1 MAGAETVDAAPRAIP
16 VDGGALSC
24 VIAGSGPA
32 LVLLHGWTLDRRM
45 WAPQIAAFL
54 PGFRVIAP
62 DRRGFGLSSAPPD
75 LAREPDDIARLLD
88 YVGAERG
95 VIVGMSQAGRVALDF
110 AARFPDRADALILQ
124 GAPFV
129 GPGPH
134 PQDSEAIPIA
144 AWAALAR
151 EGRLEAMK
159 AQWRRHPLMRT
170 ANAAAAE
177 TAEAMLRDYRGR
189 DLLAAGPIAS
199 DDLDVADIGA
209 PALAIT
215 GSRDTAWRR
224 AAADA
229 LAARMPRARRAEIP
243 DAGHLCNLCAPAVYN
258 AVVASFLRE
267 ACAASGPE
275 PL

>member
-1 MAGAETVDAAPRAIP
+1 MTGANVVDPAPHAIA
-16 VDGGALSC
+16 VDGGDLSC
-24 VIAGSGPA
+24 TIAGDGPA

-45 WAPQIAAFL
+45 WAPQVEAFSR
-54 PGFRVIAP
+54 GFRVIAP
-62 DRRGFGLSSAPPD
+62 DRRGFGRSSAPGD
-75 LAREPDDIARLLD
+75 LAREPDDVARLLD
-88 YVGAERG
+88 HVGAERG
-95 VIVGMSQAGRVALDF
+95 VIIGMSQAGRVALDF
-110 AARFPDRADALILQ
+110 AARFPDRAVALILQ

-134 PQDSEAIPIA
+134 PPDAEAIPIA

-151 EGRLEAMK
+151 DGRLDAMK

-170 ANAAAAE
+170 ANAAAADV
-177 TAEAMLRDYRGR
+177 AEAMLRDYRGR
-189 DLLAAGPIAS
+189 DLLAAAPLAS
-199 DDLDVADIGA
+199 DDLDVANIVA

-229 LAARMPRARRAEIP
+229 LVARMPHARRAAIL
-243 DAGHLCNLCAPAVYN
+243 DAGHLCNLCAPTVYN